1 MTLTA
6 LVGDIGAGKTLF
18 LTNQAI
24 EDDRPVYSNYE
35 IKIDRYHDLTPEM
48 LVDIEGPALV
58 VIDDAYDWLESRLS
72 GRDINR
78 YFSYVYFQSRKRK
91 LEFLIS
97 IQLLSTIDLRY
108 RDMITYL
115 VLAESIDDKGFQY
128 TIVKSTMH
136 KQKSKV
142 LFLPYESAKEL
153 FPMYNSWEY
162 MPTIDAELMSKV
174 VEATNPEGFNKLIA
188 TLANKVLLKYPN
200 QKITKG
206 MVKDYLIFSEQ
217 PVNHREDVY
226 NRVQTV
232 LGIMKE
238 KKCIPNVKELDAQ

>member
-6 LVGDIGAGKTLF
+6 LVGDLGAGKTLF

-24 EDDRPVYSNYE
+24 EDDRPIYSNYE

-48 LVDIEGPALV
+48 LVDIQGPALV

-78 YFSYVYFQSRKRK
+78 YFSYVYFQSRKRG
-91 LEFLIS
+91 LEFQIS

-115 VLAESIDDKGFQY
+115 VLAEEIEEGFQY
-128 TIVKSTMH
+128 TVIKNTMH
-136 KQKSKV
+136 KQKAKV
-142 LFLPYESAKEL
+142 LLLPYESAKEL
-153 FPMYNSWEY
+153 FPLYNSWEY

-174 VEATNPEGFNKLIA
+174 IEATNPEELNREVANMAREIITKNPNK
-188 TLANKVLLKYPN
+188 
-200 QKITKG
+200 KITKG
-206 MVKDYLIFSEQ
+206 FVKDYLIQ
-217 PVNHREDVY
+217 NRKPLNHTEYVY
-226 NRVQTV
+226 NRIQSI
-232 LGIMKE
+232 LGDKCNAKE
-238 KKCIPNVKELDAQ
+238 

>member
-6 LVGDIGAGKTLF
+6 IVGDLGAGKTIF

-35 IKIDRYHDLTPEM
+35 IKIDRYHELTPEM

-58 VIDDAYDWLESRLS
+58 TIDDAYDWLESRLS

-78 YFSYVYFQSRKRK
+78 YLSYVYFQSRKRK
-91 LEFLIS
+91 LDFQIS

-115 VLAESIDDKGFQY
+115 ILAENVEDEGFQY
-128 TIVKSTMH
+128 TIIKNMMR
-136 KQKSKV
+136 KQKAKI
-142 LFLPYESAKEL
+142 LFLSYENAKEL
-153 FPMYNSWEY
+153 FPLYNSWEY

-174 VEATNPEGFNKLIA
+174 IEATNPEELNREVANMAREIIIKNPNK
-188 TLANKVLLKYPN
+188 
-200 QKITKG
+200 KITKG
-206 MVKDYLIFSEQ
+206 FVKDYLIQ
-217 PVNHREDVY
+217 NRKPLNHTEYVY
-226 NRVQTV
+226 NRIQSI
-232 LGIMKE
+232 LGD
-238 KKCIPNVKELDAQ
+238 KCNVKE

>member
-6 LVGDIGAGKTLF
+6 LVGDLGAGKTLF

-35 IKIDRYHDLTPEM
+35 IKIDRYHALTPEM
-48 LVDIEGPALV
+48 LVDIEGPALII
-58 VIDDAYDWLESRLS
+58 IDDAYDWLESRLS

-78 YFSYVYFQSRKRK
+78 YFSYVYFQSRKRG
-91 LEFLIS
+91 LEFMIS

-115 VLAESIDDKGFQY
+115 VLAEKIEDVGFQY
-128 TIVKSTMH
+128 TIVKNTMRQ
-136 KQKSKV
+136 QKAKV
-142 LFLPYESAKEL
+142 LFLPYENAEEL

-174 VEATNPEGFNKLIA
+174 IEATNPEGLNIEVANMAREIITKNPNK
-188 TLANKVLLKYPN
+188 
-200 QKITKG
+200 KITKG
-206 MVKDYLIFSEQ
+206 FVKDYLIQ
-217 PVNHREDVY
+217 NKKPLNHTEHVY
-226 NRVQTV
+226 NRIQTI
-232 LGIMKE
+232 LSSIGDKCNAKE
-238 KKCIPNVKELDAQ
+238 